1 MRCCDWPRRA
11 QPRWSRVS
19 RTGYGGCCTLSS
31 QWTSHRGERFDRE
44 SYVLANTR
52 GQRWLK
58 QRIEDPEVT
67 VVGDTAILLCT
78 VNDAVVRGGE
88 EHSLRMPVTQV
99 WVRAHKSWVL
109 LAGHAG
115 PSSDLVRLAP
125 HELRVS
131 RSRTMPRGPAPDA
144 TPADPGASR

>member
-1 MRCCDWPRRA
+1 MNQADEVLRLAEARAAALVEGEPDRLRRLLH
-11 QPRWSRVS
+11 PEF
-19 RTGYGGCCTLSS
+19 

-52 GQRWLK
+52 GLRWLR

-67 VVGDTAILLCT
+67 VAGDTAILLCT
-78 VNDAVVRGGE
+78 VNDTVARDGE

-115 PSSDLVRLAP
+115 PSSDR
-125 HELRVS
+125 
-131 RSRTMPRGPAPDA
+131 
-144 TPADPGASR
+144 

>member
-1 MRCCDWPRRA
+1 MNQADEVLRLAEARAAALVEGEPDRLRRLLH
-11 QPRWSRVS
+11 PEF
-19 RTGYGGCCTLSS
+19 

-99 WVRAHKSWVL
+99 WVRAHKSGCCWPV
-109 LAGHAG
+109 
-115 PSSDLVRLAP
+115 
-125 HELRVS
+125 
-131 RSRTMPRGPAPDA
+131 TRGPARTVDGCNMQG
-144 TPADPGASR
+144 T